1 MRAVDLYDTTLRDGT
16 QREGIS
22 VSVADKLRIAASIDT
37 LGVRYIEGGWP
48 GANPKDTEFFRR
60 TAAGELPLQRATLVA
75 FGMTRR
81 PGRDAAADPVLAA
94 LLDAR
99 TPVICLVGK
108 SSSLHVTEALGVT
121 REENLAMVADS
132 IRLLRDEGRRV
143 FFDAE
148 HFFDGHLEEEP
159 YALDVVRVATEA
171 GAECVVL
178 CDTNG
183 GMMPDRVE
191 RVVRQVV
198 ELVGAGEAGRGAVG
212 GGRGSPRTQVGI
224 HVHNDTDCAVANSLV
239 AVHAGAAHVQ
249 GTVNGI
255 GERCGNANLM
265 SIIPN
270 LKLKCGLDIVD
281 DADLGRLTHVAH
293 EVAEVMNLIP
303 NPHAPYV
310 GHAAFAHKAGLHV
323 SALAKRTD
331 LYQHVD
337 PACVG
342 NNLRL
347 LVSELAGRSTIVL
360 KGAELGLDLSGDAV
374 TRILD
379 RVKDLEHAGYTFEAA
394 DGSFELLVRD
404 ETGQTSERFRLE
416 SFRTIIERRVDGN
429 VVAEATVKVWVGGE
443 RLIGTSEG
451 NGPVD
456 ALDQAFRAAVNGRYP
471 QLAKLHL
478 ADYKVRILDPG
489 TGTAATTRVLITSTD
504 GEREFTTVG
513 VSSNIIAASW
523 QAMEDAY
530 RYGLWDV
537 DAV

>member
-1 MRAVDLYDTTLRDGT
+1 MRVLDLYDTTLRDGT

-37 LGVRYIEGGWP
+37 LGVAYIEGGWP

-60 TAAGELPLQRATLVA
+60 TAAGELPLQRAALVA

-81 PGRDAAADPVLAA
+81 PHRDAVADPVLAA

-99 TPVICLVGK
+99 TPVVCLVGK

-132 IRLLRDEGRRV
+132 IQLLRREGRRV

-159 YALDVVRVATEA
+159 YALDVVRVAAEA

-198 ELVGAGEAGRGAVG
+198 ELVGD
-212 GGRGSPRTQVGI
+212 RTQVGI

-239 AVHAGAAHVQ
+239 AVHAGATHVQ

-270 LKLKCGLDIVD
+270 LKLKCGLDVVD

-293 EVAEVMNLIP
+293 QVAEVMNLIP

-337 PACVG
+337 PACIG

-360 KGAELGLDLSGDAV
+360 KAAELGLDLPGDAV

-379 RVKDLEHAGYTFEAA
+379 QVKDLEHAGYTFEAA

-404 ETGQTSERFRLE
+404 ETGLTSERFRLE
-416 SFRTIIERRVDGN
+416 SFRTIVERREDGS
-429 VVAEATVKVWVGGE
+429 VVAEATVKVWVGGT

-530 RYGLWDV
+530 RYGLWDI